1 MPDPARFVL
10 RRLSFTGPRVPLA
23 DIGFVP
29 GVNVVWGAS
38 NAGKTFIMKAL
49 DFMTG
54 AGSALPDIE
63 EIQGYERA
71 WLELDLPVSGRVT
84 LVRALSGGAYGIYE
98 GTKEPGAEVV
108 EPNRTLGADHRS
120 KGENISSFLLAEL
133 GIVDRKIAR
142 TLIGDKNPFTFRH
155 FAPYVFTEETNM
167 MGEWSPIR
175 ISAQSGETF
184 DKNVLKFIVTGLD
197 DSAMQTTRSVDAQK
211 TANLGKIELIDDM
224 IATAEEEL
232 ERRWP
237 DSGDLEGQLE
247 RISTTVEGLQ
257 QAMTERQTL
266 LDGLRRERRSK
277 VEAANEAME
286 RRSDISVTLDRFALL
301 DAVYD
306 SDVARL
312 EALEEGGAALLAGAR
327 RICPVCGAD
336 PAHQQHEHGFGE
348 IEVTQAA
355 TRAEIAKIRLER
367 SDLRKA
373 MASLE
378 AEREGLHRR
387 GERLVSEV
395 EALEADIAEAK
406 PAEASSRLAY
416 EELDRTRHE
425 VRRGIAHLR
434 YVEGLRARRARLA
447 AFRPTSVP
455 RGAVTAGIGGV
466 VGHELATTIQSV
478 LHAWRFPGL
487 PTVAFDPASHD
498 ILINGKN
505 RRANGKGVRALMN
518 AAFKIG
524 VMLYCRSKELPHPG
538 IVALDSPLL
547 SYRDSLSRHG
557 APGADEKQVA
567 ESGLNAHFY
576 RFLLDNAD
584 KAQFVVIEND
594 APPFDLGDAARVTTF
609 VGSEGS
615 GGRRGFFPA

>member
-1 MPDPARFVL
+1 MVIAVTPRSAFARFSVREHAQATRL
-10 RRLSFTGPRVPLA
+10 IGGLRGYHQQVYARPEREIRRLGRREAGELGAQNPYAREYWMRALGARLCREVGARAPDWTPRVPVF
-23 DIGFVP
+23 FVTLIDESHLRRAGRP
-29 GVNVVWGAS
+29 SWPARDESVRSAEPIRPTSSTSTGSGKSRSRRLPPAPRLPRSVS
-38 NAGKTFIMKAL
+38 NARTCARPWPRLKPSGK
-49 DFMTG
+49 
-54 AGSALPDIE
+54 
-63 EIQGYERA
+63 
-71 WLELDLPVSGRVT
+71 VC
-84 LVRALSGGAYGIYE
+84 
-98 GTKEPGAEVV
+98 
-108 EPNRTLGADHRS
+108 
-120 KGENISSFLLAEL
+120 
-133 GIVDRKIAR
+133 
-142 TLIGDKNPFTFRH
+142 
-155 FAPYVFTEETNM
+155 
-167 MGEWSPIR
+167 
-175 ISAQSGETF
+175 
-184 DKNVLKFIVTGLD
+184 
-197 DSAMQTTRSVDAQK
+197 
-211 TANLGKIELIDDM
+211 
-224 IATAEEEL
+224 
-232 ERRWP
+232 
-237 DSGDLEGQLE
+237 
-247 RISTTVEGLQ
+247 TV
-257 QAMTERQTL
+257 A
-266 LDGLRRERRSK
+266 
-277 VEAANEAME
+277 
-286 RRSDISVTLDRFALL
+286 
-301 DAVYD
+301 
-306 SDVARL
+306 
-312 EALEEGGAALLAGAR
+312 
-327 RICPVCGAD
+327 
-336 PAHQQHEHGFGE
+336 
-348 IEVTQAA
+348 
-355 TRAEIAKIRLER
+355 
-367 SDLRKA
+367 
-373 MASLE
+373 
-378 AEREGLHRR
+378 
-387 GERLVSEV
+387 
-395 EALEADIAEAK
+395 AK

-455 RGAVTAGIGGV
+455 RGSVTAGIGGV

-567 ESGLNAHFY
+567 ESGLNAQFY

-594 APPFDLGDAARVTTF
+594 APPFDLGEAARVTTF

>member
-1 MPDPARFVL
+1 
-10 RRLSFTGPRVPLA
+10 
-23 DIGFVP
+23 
-29 GVNVVWGAS
+29 
-38 NAGKTFIMKAL
+38 
-49 DFMTG
+49 
-54 AGSALPDIE
+54 
-63 EIQGYERA
+63 
-71 WLELDLPVSGRVT
+71 
-84 LVRALSGGAYGIYE
+84 
-98 GTKEPGAEVV
+98 
-108 EPNRTLGADHRS
+108 
-120 KGENISSFLLAEL
+120 
-133 GIVDRKIAR
+133 
-142 TLIGDKNPFTFRH
+142 
-155 FAPYVFTEETNM
+155 
-167 MGEWSPIR
+167 
-175 ISAQSGETF
+175 
-184 DKNVLKFIVTGLD
+184 
-197 DSAMQTTRSVDAQK
+197 
-211 TANLGKIELIDDM
+211 
-224 IATAEEEL
+224 
-232 ERRWP
+232 
-237 DSGDLEGQLE
+237 
-247 RISTTVEGLQ
+247 
-257 QAMTERQTL
+257 
-266 LDGLRRERRSK
+266 
-277 VEAANEAME
+277 
-286 RRSDISVTLDRFALL
+286 
-301 DAVYD
+301 
-306 SDVARL
+306 
-312 EALEEGGAALLAGAR
+312 
-327 RICPVCGAD
+327 
-336 PAHQQHEHGFGE
+336 
-348 IEVTQAA
+348 
-355 TRAEIAKIRLER
+355 
-367 SDLRKA
+367 

-455 RGAVTAGIGGV
+455 RGSVTAGIGGV

-594 APPFDLGDAARVTTF
+594 TPPFDLGDAARVTTF

-615 GGRRGFFPA
+615 GGRRGFFPT